1 MINSDA
7 NYVLCTNI
15 YYRVWYRIKK
25 RRRNILPFTK
35 HVHNR
40 TNYLGEDIVTFK
52 NTVNS
57 IFVGYFVIFNT
68 LKV

>member
-1 MINSDA
+1 MLIMF
-7 NYVLCTNI
+7 YTLTYITEYGIVL
-15 YYRVWYRIKK
+15 KK
-25 RRRNILPFTK
+25 RKNILPFTK
-35 HVHNR
+35 HVYNR

-52 NTVNS
+52 NTVNG